1 MGVSSDDIGALG
13 SDSGE
18 VHPQTRASEGKWWFT
33 AALRSAG
40 PLRTKKRVGPQ
51 HLSGASDGVRKE
63 MMTSHLITTQMD
75 AIDPAVPAPVTNVAE
90 YGFEGRFEDWAEDA
104 RYYEYSKAAN
114 PIGSGHTSTVPI
126 TAFSR
131 DVYLDGPTRIIPLD
145 LSNELGIED
154 GPATS
159 PALVANF
166 VRIRGGEQI
175 ATSPNAT
182 SQLYY
187 VISGRG
193 FSAVNGGLVRWE
205 KGDFLTLPAASHAT
219 FYADSG
225 SDAALYW
232 VHDEP
237 LLRHLGAEA
246 TEPRFRATK
255 FRRADAVARLDEIAA
270 RPGANDKSRVSVL
283 LANAAEEQTLTITH
297 VLWAMFGLLPPDQE
311 QRPHRHQSVALD
323 LILDAQPG
331 CYTLLGTRLNERGDI
346 INPTRVDWEA
356 GGAFVTPPGLWHAH
370 FNESGAPAHLI
381 PIQDA
386 GLQTYLRSLDIRFSD
401 RR

>member
-1 MGVSSDDIGALG
+1 MSSSTDLVTGDVGGDAFN
-13 SDSGE
+13 
-18 VHPQTRASEGKWWFT
+18 PT
-33 AALRSAG
+33 A
-40 PLRTKKRVGPQ
+40 
-51 HLSGASDGVRKE
+51 
-63 MMTSHLITTQMD
+63 
-75 AIDPAVPAPVTNVAE
+75 PAPMTNVAE

-104 RYYEYSKAAN
+104 RYFEYSKAAN
-114 PIGSGHTSTVPI
+114 PIGSGHTSHVPI
-126 TAFSR
+126 RSFGR
-131 DVYLDGPTRIIPLD
+131 DLYLDGPTRVIPLD
-145 LSNELGIED
+145 LSTELGING

-159 PALVANF
+159 PALLAHF
-166 VRIRGGEQI
+166 VRIRAGEQI

-187 VISGRG
+187 AISGRG
-193 FSAVNGGLVRWE
+193 FSAVNGRLARWE
-205 KGDFLTLPAASHAT
+205 KGDFLTLPANSPAT
-219 FYADSG
+219 FYADPG
-225 SDAALYW
+225 SDAAMYW

-246 TEPRFRATK
+246 SEPRFRPTK
-255 FRRADAVARLDEIAA
+255 FRRTEAVARLDQIAS

-283 LANAAEEQTLTITH
+283 LANAEEEQSLTITH

-323 LILDAQPG
+323 LILDAKPG

-346 INPTRVDWEA
+346 VNPTRVDWEA

>member
-1 MGVSSDDIGALG
+1 MSTSA
-13 SDSGE
+13 E
-18 VHPQTRASEGKWWFT
+18 VM
-33 AALRSAG
+33 
-40 PLRTKKRVGPQ
+40 RTDV
-51 HLSGASDGVRKE
+51 
-63 MMTSHLITTQMD
+63 
-75 AIDPAVPAPVTNVAE
+75 DPTIPAPATNVAE
-90 YGFEGRFEDWAEDA
+90 FGFEGRFEDWADDA
-104 RYYEYSKAAN
+104 RYFEYSKAAN
-114 PIGSGHTSTVPI
+114 PIGSGHTSKVPI
-126 TAFSR
+126 KSFGPDLYT
-131 DVYLDGPTRIIPLD
+131 DGPSRIIPLD
-145 LSNELGIED
+145 LSGELEITT

-166 VRIRGGEQI
+166 VRLRAGEQI
-175 ATSPNAT
+175 VTSPNAT

-187 VISGRG
+187 VITGRG
-193 FSAVNGGLVRWE
+193 FSAVNGRLVRWE
-205 KGDFLTLPAASHAT
+205 KGDFLTLPANSHAA
-219 FYADSG
+219 FYAEEG
-225 SDAALYW
+225 ADAALYW

-237 LLRHLGAEA
+237 LLRYLGAQV

-255 FRRADAVARLDEIAA
+255 FRRADAVSRLDEIAS

-283 LANAAEEQTLTITH
+283 LANAEEEQTLTITH
-297 VLWAMFGLLPPDQE
+297 VLWAMFGLLPPYQE

-323 LILDAQPG
+323 LILDAEPG
-331 CYTLLGTRLNERGDI
+331 CYTLLGTRLDERGNIVD
-346 INPTRVDWEA
+346 PTRVDWQA